1 MASSKPLIEELDNTA
16 PMQAENQQGNLSII
30 VRGFID
36 MFPLC
41 VAVIPWGILC
51 GSLAIQVGLSPW
63 QAQAMSLFVF
73 AGAAQ
78 LAGMQLIGLGSPA
91 MPILSST
98 FVISSRHLLYSA
110 VFQSY
115 VKDLPLF
122 KRIVFAFFLTDEM
135 FALTNAFIAKNKR
148 FCYVYAV
155 ASGFAF
161 YVMWNL
167 ATLVGIVAGNNIE
180 NLQAYGLEF
189 AIAATFIALVVPAIK
204 DKPVLMSVLASGAS
218 VLVLELIAFEYALIA
233 STFIGMFAGY
243 YFAIKNSAIKRE
255 ARKRAVRGEAKQ
267 EQSDE

>member
-135 FALTNAFIAKNKR
+135 FALTNAYIAKHKR

-155 ASGFAF
+155 ASGIAF

-180 NLQAYGLEF
+180 NLQAFGLEF

-204 DKPVLMSVLASGAS
+204 DKPVLMSVLASGVS
-218 VLVLELIAFEYALIA
+218 VLVLELLAFEYALIA

-243 YFAIKNSAIKRE
+243 SFAIKSV
-255 ARKRAVRGEAKQ
+255 ARKSASRNVSDKYTAKQ
-267 EQSDE
+267 EQNDE